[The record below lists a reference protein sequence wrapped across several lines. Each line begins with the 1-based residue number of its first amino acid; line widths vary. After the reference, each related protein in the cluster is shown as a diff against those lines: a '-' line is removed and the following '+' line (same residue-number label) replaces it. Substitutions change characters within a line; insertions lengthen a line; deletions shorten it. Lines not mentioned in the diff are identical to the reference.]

1 VIRSAKNSDIPAIL
15 EIERALFSDPWEEQL
30 FNEAIKDHKDF
41 FVSIEQNKITGY
53 IIFEKVL
60 DEGHITNL
68 AVSKEYQRKGLASEL
83 INKILDLAR
92 QQKIKQVFLE
102 VRESNEAARKLYL
115 KFGFLEIGKRK
126 AYYNK
131 TNENAIIL
139 KLDL

>member
-1 VIRSAKNSDIPAIL
+1 MIRSAKNSDIPAIL